1 MRLVIDDGYTLP
13 FTTQEQLADPITGRV
28 IFDNLPPVAGR
39 YRPALF
45 SENEEFQWK
54 VSHATSGKEVAE
66 LSAGMIAAH
75 VTDWDAQNKDGST
88 AKIEVA
94 VILRMPPPIVRQLL
108 DIVTT
113 WAPKE
118 QEKAA
123 GNSPA
128 ASGSPS

>member
-13 FTTQEQLADPITGRV
+13 FKTEEQIADPVTGRV

-45 SENEEFQWK
+45 SENEEFQYK
-54 VSHATSGKEVAE
+54 LSRAASGKETAE
-66 LSAGMIAAH
+66 LIAGMIANH
-75 VTDWDAQNKDGST
+75 VTDWDVQAQDGSA
-88 AKIEVA
+88 AKIEAA
-94 VILRMPPPIVRQLL
+94 VVLKMPPPIVRQLL

-118 QEKAA
+118 QEKSA